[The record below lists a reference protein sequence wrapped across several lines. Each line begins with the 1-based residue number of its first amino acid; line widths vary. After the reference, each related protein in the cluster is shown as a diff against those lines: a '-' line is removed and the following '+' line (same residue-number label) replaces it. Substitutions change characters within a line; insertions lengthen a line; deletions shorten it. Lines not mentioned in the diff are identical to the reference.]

1 MAEWGGTLVAQSPG
15 LAFDVRGEMASW
27 RPWERVGSVSQP
39 TPLSLHAMG
48 GLALRTG
55 IPMQTGDPEQPRGGE
70 ADGRGQGAAGA
81 PGPAWASSA
90 SSSPLQPQ
98 GPGSPGLSG
107 LIAGCASGPWG
118 QVT

>member
-70 ADGRGQGAAGA
+70 ADGRGRGAAGPLGLRGPPA
-81 PGPAWASSA
+81 PPAPHCSLGARA
-90 SSSPLQPQ
+90 ALDFL
-98 GPGSPGLSG
+98 G
-107 LIAGCASGPWG
+107 
-118 QVT
+118 